1 VETPEGSRSASAWD
15 EDSGGGSWHLELD
28 QEALI
33 PGQLVNGRVSFQA
46 HGSIEAR
53 GVVVTLKA
61 VEHWR
66 WRQTQTTGTGQVSTH
81 VVTSEADM
89 AHEPVELHGAL
100 QLAAGESFEQAFQMP
115 VPPDGPASLKGD
127 DAGLVWTIEAKLDI
141 ADGLDS
147 RIERPVTVVQPTALL
162 RAGAVP
168 LAELALYESADVAD
182 RGVTGT
188 IALKPVPLVCGQP
201 FSGQVKLKLPG
212 SESLQEIRAELRVK
226 VEATVSSGESETIT
240 TWAGLLAPAGKVDGT
255 ATFAISG
262 TVPARP
268 LPSIE
273 LPHGRASATFHVI
286 LAKAWAAD
294 IHLVRDV
301 AIATTGEI

>member
-1 VETPEGSRSASAWD
+1 METPEGARSTGAWD

-28 QEALI
+28 RLALI
-33 PGQLVNGRVSFQA
+33 PGQLVNGRVSFRA

-53 GVVVTLKA
+53 GIVVALKA

-66 WRQTQTTGTGQVSTH
+66 WRQTQTTGTGQVTTR
-81 VVTSEADM
+81 VVTSRADLT
-89 AHEPVELHGAL
+89 HEPVELHGAL
-100 QLAAGESFEQAFQMP
+100 RLTAGESFEQAFQMP
-115 VPPDGPASLKGD
+115 VPPDGPASLAAD
-127 DAGLVWTIEAKLDI
+127 DAGLDWTIEAKLDI
-141 ADGLDS
+141 EDGLDS

-182 RGVTGT
+182 GGITGT
-188 IALKPVPLVCGQP
+188 ITLKPAPLVCGEA
-201 FSGQVKLKLPG
+201 FAGQVELKLPG

-240 TWAGLLAPAGKVDGT
+240 TWAGQLAPAGQVDGT
-255 ATFAISG
+255 ASFAISG

-268 LPSIE
+268 LPSIK